1 MKLRSVLLVLL
12 ILGCFYLITT
22 HFFPIGTIAGL
33 VHGQPQG
40 QGSIT
45 SANINGPMGTFK
57 LTEAPASP
65 SLDADEEQNIAVY
78 KRALPSVVNI
88 TSTRVA
94 YDFFYQ
100 PVPEQGQGSGF
111 ILDKQGH
118 ILTNN
123 HVVEG
128 AQQGSVEVI
137 LSNQKRY
144 KATVLGTDK
153 AHDLALLQI
162 NNAPDLQPAILAS
175 SKGLMVGQQ
184 VYAIGNPFGFQGTMT
199 RGIISALR
207 SVQLPSG
214 VKIDN
219 AIQTDAS
226 VNPGNSGGPLL
237 NSHGEVIGIT
247 TMIAGNPNGG
257 AAQSAGIGFAI
268 PIATAKAVI
277 DDFARYGR
285 VRRPSLDVVTLPID
299 PGIAQ
304 QIGLP
309 DDYGVLIER
318 VLPGG
323 AAERAG
329 LHGGNQR
336 AYLGFTPIVLGGDL
350 IVDIDGQPITTKQDL
365 SNALNEHHAGDTIT
379 VTVFRGQRRFDVKV
393 TLSDASQQQTS
404 QGNET

>member
-1 MKLRSVLLVLL
+1 M
-12 ILGCFYLITT
+12 
-22 HFFPIGTIAGL
+22 
-33 VHGQPQG
+33 
-40 QGSIT
+40 
-45 SANINGPMGTFK
+45 
-57 LTEAPASP
+57 
-65 SLDADEEQNIAVY
+65 Y
-78 KRALPSVVNI
+78 KRGLPSVVNI
-88 TSTRVA
+88 TSTQVA

-128 AQQGSVEVI
+128 AQLVEVT
-137 LSNQKRY
+137 LYNKKQY
-144 KATVLGTDK
+144 KAKVLGTDK

-162 NNAPDLQPAILAS
+162 TNAPDLQPAVLADS
-175 SKGLMVGQQ
+175 SHLLVGQR
-184 VYAIGNPFGFQGTMT
+184 VYAIGNPFGFEGTMT

-237 NSHGEVIGIT
+237 NSQGEVIGIT
-247 TMIAGNPNGG
+247 TMIASNPNGG

-268 PIATAKAVI
+268 PIATAKAVL

-285 VRRPSLDVVTLPID
+285 VRRPSMDIVPLAIGPDL
-299 PGIAQ
+299 AE

-309 DDYGVLIER
+309 ADSGVLIER

-329 LHGGNQR
+329 LKGGSQR

-350 IVDIDGQPITTKQDL
+350 IVAIDGEDIKTAQDY
-365 SNALNEHHAGDTIT
+365 SNALNEHHAGDTVT
-379 VTVFRGQRRFDVKV
+379 VTVFRGQKRMTFKV
-393 TLSDASQQQTS
+393 TLTDETQQPS
-404 QGNET
+404 RGNET

>member
-1 MKLRSVLLVLL
+1 
-12 ILGCFYLITT
+12 
-22 HFFPIGTIAGL
+22 
-33 VHGQPQG
+33 
-40 QGSIT
+40 
-45 SANINGPMGTFK
+45 
-57 LTEAPASP
+57 
-65 SLDADEEQNIAVY
+65 
-78 KRALPSVVNI
+78 
-88 TSTRVA
+88 
-94 YDFFYQ
+94 
-100 PVPEQGQGSGF
+100 
-111 ILDKQGH
+111 
-118 ILTNN
+118 
-123 HVVEG
+123 
-128 AQQGSVEVI
+128 

-144 KATVLGTDK
+144 KATVLATDK

-162 NNAPDLQPAILAS
+162 SNAPDLQPAVLADS
-175 SKGLMVGQQ
+175 RNLMVGQR

-268 PIATAKAVI
+268 PIDTARAAI

-299 PGIAQ
+299 PGLAQ

-309 DDYGVLIER
+309 ADYGVLIER

-329 LHGGNQR
+329 LHGGGQR
-336 AYLGFTPIVLGGDL
+336 AYLGFTPVVLGGDL
-350 IVDIDGQPITTKQDL
+350 IVAINGQEVTTKQDL
-365 SNALNEHHAGDTIT
+365 SNALNEHRAGDVVT
-379 VTVFRGQRRFDVKV
+379 VTVFRGQRRIDVKV
-393 TLSDASQQQTS
+393 TLSDASAQES
-404 QGNET
+404 AQGEAT